1 MGELLKKRIFF
12 LEIFTPFDAHC
23 RSPASN
29 TTVFTL
35 HQQSTQGGSV
45 ALQPHGVTDEI
56 YLLHKV
62 YIIYTR
68 SLTKFKYNLIRYY
81 RSCEKL

>member
-1 MGELLKKRIFF
+1 MLKSSIKYYCVY
-12 LEIFTPFDAHC
+12 T
-23 RSPASN
+23 S
-29 TTVFTL
+29 
-35 HQQSTQGGSV
+35 STQGGSV

-68 SLTKFKYNLIRYY
+68 SLPKFKYNLIR
-81 RSCEKL
+81 